1 MKSLISKYALEGKTD
16 GAPNGKFYLDKSA
29 ASAVANEVVGSHF
42 NFTGPKK
49 EKFLAG
55 KFDQLWNHYDV
66 NNAGFIDVQRGAP
79 FLR

>member
-1 MKSLISKYALEGKTD
+1 MNSLISKYALEGKTD

-42 NFTGPKK
+42 EFKGPKK

-55 KFDQLWNHYDV
+55 KFD
-66 NNAGFIDVQRGAP
+66 
-79 FLR
+79 